1 MKRRSRKAGLA
12 GLGALGLAS
21 KGAKPSAKVSKGVL
35 ATVQSFIAGQP
46 SRIACHAKAGQK
58 KADVSDGDC
67 AAVTDGTS
75 LKIRGETV
83 ATKKGLSTVNAC
95 PAKMTKTA
103 AGRAA
108 ANTMLRLFKTR
119 LHYRNIDGADY
130 FSGGKSGGGLRENS
144 ACHDFHVPSK
154 AAAVAKA
161 AATKAAHAEASKVAA
176 EKAKVAAEA
185 RKQAKRF
192 GDRKAAFSAD
202 EKNRREAAG
211 RAREALKARGVAFKA
226 QKAAEARQALI
237 DESRMGSDFKG
248 LAGRR
253 GKKRRFP
260 RR

>member
-1 MKRRSRKAGLA
+1 MKRRFRNAGLA
-12 GLGALGLAS
+12 GLGALGKAAS
-21 KGAKPSAKVSKGVL
+21 GSKPSAKVSKGVL
-35 ATVQSFIAGQP
+35 ATVQSFIAGKP

-58 KADVSDGDC
+58 RADVSDSDC
-67 AAVTDGTS
+67 SAVTDGTN

-83 ATKKGLSTVNAC
+83 ATRKGLSTINAC

-103 AGRAA
+103 AGRSA

-119 LHYRNIDGADY
+119 LHYRKIDGGDY

-154 AAAVAKA
+154 AAAMAKA
-161 AATKAAHAEASKVAA
+161 AATKAAHAEAAKVAS
-176 EKAKVAAEA
+176 EKAKAAAEA

-192 GDRKAAFSAD
+192 GNRSAAFAAD
-202 EKNRREAAG
+202 AARRRAESG
-211 RAREALKARGVAFKA
+211 RAREALKARAEAFKA
-226 QKAAEARQALI
+226 AKAARQAAL
-237 DESRMGSDFKG
+237 DETRMGSDFKG
-248 LAGRR
+248 LSGRR